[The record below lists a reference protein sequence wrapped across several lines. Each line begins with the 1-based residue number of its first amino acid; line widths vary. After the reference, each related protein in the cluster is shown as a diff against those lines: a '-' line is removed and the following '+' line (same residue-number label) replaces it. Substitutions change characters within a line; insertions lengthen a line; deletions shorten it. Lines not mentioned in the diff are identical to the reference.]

1 MAPNI
6 VMRFSSPNYTGN
18 HWALVD
24 SYSQLEVVIECVLI
38 YLIQGCLHCE
48 CQIHASLQVLP
59 DVIFRLE
66 KFRKIIRN
74 WLRKV
79 SAPNSDDVTKPHH
92 ILKIMVPCSTCKNFS
107 LYLTQKIHELGFI
120 PHGLFWK
127 QVFHLAAMKY
137 PSLLHR
143 PR

>member
-38 YLIQGCLHCE
+38 NLIQGCLHCE
-48 CQIHASLQVLP
+48 CQIHTSLQVLP

-66 KFRKIIRN
+66 KRRKIVRN
-74 WLRKV
+74 WPREV
-79 SAPNSDDVTKPHH
+79 SEPYFDYVTRAFV
-92 ILKIMVPCSTCKNFS
+92 ILKIMVSCNKCKNSCYTKLENF
-107 LYLTQKIHELGFI
+107 
-120 PHGLFWK
+120 
-127 QVFHLAAMKY
+127 VN
-137 PSLLHR
+137 
-143 PR
+143 